1 MDPNQLLLETFAKGR
16 QNQTNPYGFSFAQWQ
31 ENARKVLPADSWGY
45 VFGSAGDSFTDG
57 RDVEAFKKWLFVPR
71 RLLPVSQCDIVPK
84 YKVLGQNVPSP
95 IAVAPVGVN
104 TIFHRDGERA
114 TAQAARDANATFIMS
129 SATSMSIEEV
139 AKANGNGHRFFQLY
153 WPPNERNDVT
163 ASILKRAKAAGFTAL
178 VVTLDTYVLGYR
190 PSDLTNGYNPF
201 FLPNQTGCGLGMSDP
216 VFRETFKQKHGK
228 EIEEDMDTAA
238 LEWTATLFC
247 GKGHSW
253 DDLKF
258 LREHWDGP
266 IALKG
271 IMSVEDAQLAVKHG
285 VDGIVVSSHG
295 GRQVNDSVSSL
306 EVLPEIVDAVGDKI
320 DVLFDSGVRSG
331 TDVGKALALGAKMVL
346 IGRPWVYGLSFGG
359 KEGAQH
365 VLRCLLADLE
375 LSMRLAGC
383 ASVEKEHLN
392 RSCLREAKW

>member
-1 MDPNQLLLETFAKGR
+1 MSPDSLLVETFAQGR
-16 QNQTNPYGFSFAQWQ
+16 KNETNPYGFTFEQWQ
-31 ENARKVLPADSWGY
+31 NKARETLPADSWGY

-57 RDVEAFKKWLFVPR
+57 RDVKAFKRWLFMPR
-71 RLLPVSQCDIVPK
+71 RLLPVDHCDIVPK

-95 IAVAPVGVN
+95 IAIAPVGVN
-104 TIFHRDGERA
+104 TIFHREGERA
-114 TAQAARDANATFIMS
+114 TAAAAKEAGVTFTMS
-129 SATSMSIEEV
+129 SATSTSIEEV
-139 AKANGNGHRFFQLY
+139 VKANGDGHRFFQLY

-163 ASILKRAKAAGFTAL
+163 ASILRRVKEAGFTAL

-190 PSDLTNGYNPF
+190 PTDLANGYNPF
-201 FLPNQTGCGLGMSDP
+201 LLPNETGCGLGMSDP

-228 EIEEDMDTAA
+228 TIEEDMDTAA
-238 LEWTATLFC
+238 KEWTASLFC
-247 GKGHSW
+247 GASHSW

-266 IALKG
+266 IVLKG
-271 IMSVEDAQLAVKHG
+271 IMDVEDAKLAVKYG
-285 VDGIVVSSHG
+285 LDGIVVSSHG

-306 EVLPEIVDAVGDKI
+306 EVLPEIVDAVGDKL

-331 TDVGKALALGAKMVL
+331 TDVAKALALGAKMVL

-359 KEGAQH
+359 KEGVKH

-375 LSMRLAGC
+375 LSMRLAGIS
-383 ASVEKEHLN
+383 SVEKDELN
-392 RSCLREAKW
+392 RDRLREAKW